1 MALGVMSAV
10 SVTEGD
16 GIWRRSGFACAVTG
30 PPPTPRRHGGT
41 ATAPTRK
48 DCQSVSTD
56 TLRDRIAVVLAG
68 HHTDCDGSFLQ
79 CECDAR
85 WRSIH
90 AWADHVAD
98 AVIRELRD

>member
-1 MALGVMSAV
+1 M
-10 SVTEGD
+10 
-16 GIWRRSGFACAVTG
+16 
-30 PPPTPRRHGGT
+30 
-41 ATAPTRK
+41 
-48 DCQSVSTD
+48 STD